1 MTALDQAFA
10 TIEPSWQWRL
20 SVERYHQMIDAGIL
34 GEDDRVELLEGFLT
48 TMPPQHPPHAFA
60 VSALTYR
67 LTRCLGDL
75 YRVRTGLPL
84 TLARSEPEPDLAV
97 VSAAAEQAAERH
109 PHTAYLVIEVAESS
123 LSKDRI
129 VKSAIYAAAGIPEY
143 WIVDLDTRS
152 VEVQREP
159 DPAAARY
166 RFNTRVLTGEV
177 LVSTVLPEVSVSV
190 AALFRH

>member
-10 TIEPSWQWRL
+10 TIEASWQWRL

-48 TMPPQHPPHAFA
+48 TMSPQHPPHAFA

-143 WIVDLDTRS
+143 WIVDLDARS

-159 DPAAARY
+159 DPAAACY
-166 RFNTRVLTGEV
+166 RFTTRVLTGEV